1 MVRYELTELAP
12 ITCNS
17 IIYIVGKN
25 YYKVIY
31 GCLSEISWKDL
42 IKDAVTNKKEKYG
55 SCLIIIE
62 EPLNGKVFQFGNH
75 DRKHVYEHGDV
86 LGYA

>member
-1 MVRYELTELAP
+1 MIKYELTELVP

-17 IIYIVGKN
+17 IVYIVGKN

-31 GCLSEISWKDL
+31 GNIRETTWKDL
-42 IKDAVTNKKEKYG
+42 IKDAVINQKEKYG
-55 SCLIIIE
+55 SCIITIE
-62 EPLNGKVFQFGNH
+62 EPLNGRVFQFGNH
-75 DRKHVYEHGDV
+75 DRKYVYEHGYV